1 MDSAVA
7 TVLALL
13 TTGIYVLTVADG
25 DNHHGMS
32 SSWVTQVS
40 GEPPLLMAAVDVEH
54 FSGQVIARTGV
65 FGLNIV
71 GHRSKHLEDYF
82 LSPASR
88 HQDNLRQVRYEA
100 SPTLGVSL
108 VDGRAGLDRSASG
121 QFSNRRR
128 PSADD
133 CRTGRGAGQSRRSA
147 ADLAGPGLR
156 VCGRTQRDCARPFRV
171 VTIDRF
177 GSGLVASANG
187 A

>member
-40 GEPPLLMAAVDVEH
+40 GEPPLLMAAVDVQH

-100 SPTLGVSL
+100 SPTLGVPWLTDALASIEARVVNSVIAGDHRLMIAEPVGVRVNQGDRPLTSL
-108 VDGRAGLDRSASG
+108 DLDYVYVGGRIVIGRDRSG
-121 QFSNRRR
+121 W
-128 PSADD
+128 
-133 CRTGRGAGQSRRSA
+133 
-147 ADLAGPGLR
+147 
-156 VCGRTQRDCARPFRV
+156 
-171 VTIDRF
+171 
-177 GSGLVASANG
+177 
-187 A
+187 